1 MLVSRSRPSPPPR
14 RAASAA
20 GGSTGSR
27 RYADRPVIEGKTVG
41 VVVPAYQE
49 EELLQSTLGGIPEF
63 VDRIYVVDDG
73 SPDGTVERARAAAAG
88 DQRIA
93 VITRERNG
101 GVGAAVV
108 SGYKRAL
115 EDGVD

>member
-1 MLVSRSRPSPPPR
+1 MHASRSRPSPPPT

-20 GGSTGSR
+20 DGSTGSR

-49 EELLQSTLGGIPEF
+49 EELLPSTLGGIPEF

-73 SPDGTVERARAAAAG
+73 SPDGTVERARAAAAT
-88 DQRIA
+88 DPRVPVIA
-93 VITRERNG
+93 REHNG
-101 GVGAAVV
+101 GVDATVV
-108 SGYKRAL
+108 TAYRHGLGY
-115 EDGVD
+115 G